1 MRKGYAESCANEGI
15 KEHKKLLKCAEVTH
29 SSLLLGDVLV
39 VMYLILYVP
48 SFKIV
53 TIS

>member
-1 MRKGYAESCANEGI
+1 MQNRVQMKESEYTKDI
-15 KEHKKLLKCAEVTH
+15 LKCAKVTH

-39 VMYLILYVP
+39 VMYLILYVH